1 MARILIVEDDESLIM
16 MLEIALR
23 PLHHEIVR
31 CLNGADALPM
41 MRAHRPDLVI
51 LDLMMPS
58 AAGDT
63 VLGAIRSDNDIC
75 HTPVIV
81 LSAHPKGESI
91 AQAAGADVFLAK
103 PVDIRNFRETVTR
116 LLDN

>member
-23 PLHHEIVR
+23 PLKHEVIR

-41 MRAHRPDLVI
+41 MRADPPDLVI

-58 AAGDT
+58 VPGDS
-63 VLGAIRSDNDIC
+63 VLNAIRADETLRD
-75 HTPVIV
+75 TPVVV
-81 LSAHPKGESI
+81 LSAHPKGERI
-91 AQAAGADVFLAK
+91 ASGAGADVFLGK
-103 PVDIRNFRETVTR
+103 PVNIRTFRETITE
-116 LLDN
+116 LLNR

>member
-23 PLHHEIVR
+23 PLKHEVIR
-31 CLNGADALPM
+31 CPNGADTLPM
-41 MRAHRPDLVI
+41 MRAHHPDLVI
-51 LDLMMPS
+51 LDLMMPT

-63 VLGAIRSDNDIC
+63 VLGAIRDDSEVGK
-75 HTPVIV
+75 TPVIV

-91 AQAAGADVFLAK
+91 AEEAGADLFLAK
-103 PVDIRNFRETVTR
+103 PVDIRKFRETVTQM
-116 LLDN
+116 LDH

>member
-23 PLHHEIVR
+23 PLRHEIVR
-31 CLNGADALPM
+31 CLNGADAVPM
-41 MRAHRPDLVI
+41 MRTHQPDLVI

-63 VLGAIRSDNDIC
+63 VLGTIRDDNALC
-75 HTPVIV
+75 RTPVMV

-91 AQAAGADVFLAK
+91 AHAAGADIFLAK
-103 PVDIRNFRETVTR
+103 PVNIRNLRETVTA
-116 LLDN
+116 LLEN